1 MQVVGRTSESAK
13 CLRMVLN
20 EQFIDRHLHYRP
32 RRFVCKAVSA
42 YQRDLRKLRKLRNI
56 FLEQS

>member
-1 MQVVGRTSESAK
+1 MQVVGRANESAK

-20 EQFIDRHLHYRP
+20 EQFIDRHLHYRL

-42 YQRDLRKLRKLRNI
+42 YQCDLRKLRNI
-56 FLEQS
+56 FHEQS

>member
-1 MQVVGRTSESAK
+1 MQVVGRANESAK

-42 YQRDLRKLRKLRNI
+42 YQRDLRKLRNI
-56 FLEQS
+56 FHEQS